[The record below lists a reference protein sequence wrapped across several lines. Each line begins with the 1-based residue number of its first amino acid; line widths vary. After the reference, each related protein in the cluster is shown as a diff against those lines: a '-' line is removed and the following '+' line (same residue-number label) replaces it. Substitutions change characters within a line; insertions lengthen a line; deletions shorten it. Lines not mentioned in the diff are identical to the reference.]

1 MDIKFEDL
9 KAKFGKKAKE
19 YAGDKKKTQKLVND
33 AMKKAKRSKKEG
45 SFEEIW
51 DNIQLLFQLAK
62 DWSTA
67 QYTQIPI
74 GSMIAIIMGLL
85 YFVSPIDFVPDFLP
99 GGLIDDAFV
108 LSLIIRQIK
117 TDLYK
122 YKEWKEISTKEII
135 D

>member
-19 YAGDKKKTQKLVND
+19 YANDKKKTQKLVND
-33 AMKKAKRSKKEG
+33 AMKKAKRSKKES

-108 LSLIIRQIK
+108 LGLIIRQIK

>member
-33 AMKKAKRSKKEG
+33 AMKKAKRSKKES

-122 YKEWKEISTKEII
+122 YKEWKEMAAK
-135 D
+135 

>member
-19 YAGDKKKTQKLVND
+19 YANDKKKTQKLVND
-33 AMKKAKRSKKEG
+33 AMKKAKRSKKES

-122 YKEWKEISTKEII
+122 YKEWKEMAAK
-135 D
+135 

>member
-1 MDIKFEDL
+1 
-9 KAKFGKKAKE
+9 
-19 YAGDKKKTQKLVND
+19 
-33 AMKKAKRSKKEG
+33 
-45 SFEEIW
+45 
-51 DNIQLLFQLAK
+51 
-62 DWSTA
+62 
-67 QYTQIPI
+67 
-74 GSMIAIIMGLL
+74 MIAIIMGLL

-108 LSLIIRQIK
+108 LGLIIRQIK